1 MYTFSDTA
9 NCEGTD
15 PEIFFTQDRSSTYTE
30 VLALKRICGNCA
42 VVKECLDH
50 PLRHQVMEY
59 WGNTNEIQR
68 KMMRKKL
75 NIIPRPLHMD
85 YK

>member
-15 PEIFFTQDRSSTYTE
+15 PEAFFTQDRSSTYTE
-30 VLALKRICGNCA
+30 VLALKKICGTGK
-42 VVKECLDH
+42 VVKECRDYALM
-50 PLRHQVMEY
+50 HQVMGY

-68 KMMRKKL
+68 KIMRKKL

-85 YK
+85 YN

>member
-15 PEIFFTQDRSSTYTE
+15 PEAFFTQDRSSTYTE
-30 VLALKRICGNCA
+30 VLALKRICGNCNA
-42 VVKECLDH
+42 VKECLDYA
-50 PLRHQVMEY
+50 LRHQVMGY

-68 KMMRKKL
+68 KIMRKKL

-85 YK
+85 YN